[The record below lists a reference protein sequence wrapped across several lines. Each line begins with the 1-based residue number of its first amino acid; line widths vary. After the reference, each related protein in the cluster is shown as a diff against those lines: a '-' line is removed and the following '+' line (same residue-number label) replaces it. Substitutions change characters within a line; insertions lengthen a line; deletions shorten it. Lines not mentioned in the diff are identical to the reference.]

1 MIIIIIIITIIIII
15 ITIIIIIIIK
25 IIITI
30 TTTTTIEEKLALSQR
45 ELGFFRSVPF
55 PLEFP
60 TDLLL
65 YQLQRFC
72 RQTTCELHNKKERK

>member
-1 MIIIIIIITIIIII
+1 MIIIIIIIIK
-15 ITIIIIIIIK
+15 IIIIIIIK

-45 ELGFFRSVPF
+45 ELGFFKSAPF
-55 PLEFP
+55 PLEFL

-72 RQTTCELHNKKERK
+72 RQTTCELQNKKERK